1 MARERCVVVV
11 HAAVARVVTMQR
23 GSYKAVPRCHADDYA
38 ALNRESV
45 SLYGGYYII
54 PCCLRFPYLTSF
66 VTSRYYVRSQCLR
79 GANRA
84 RSEEQGG

>member
-38 ALNRESV
+38 ALTLFRRPGDIWTQ
-45 SLYGGYYII
+45 SLFKPAKMIRII
-54 PCCLRFPYLTSF
+54 DR
-66 VTSRYYVRSQCLR
+66 LR
-79 GANRA
+79 GLV
-84 RSEEQGG
+84 GLL